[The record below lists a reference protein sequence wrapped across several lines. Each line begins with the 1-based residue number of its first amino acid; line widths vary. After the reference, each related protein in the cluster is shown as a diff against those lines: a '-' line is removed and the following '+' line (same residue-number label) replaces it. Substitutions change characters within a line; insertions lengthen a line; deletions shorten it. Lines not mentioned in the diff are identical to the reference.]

1 MPFRVAA
8 AAAERGTKGVKNEKR
23 TRRVTFPLFFSTSS
37 CDLDLP
43 FLVFQAAAF
52 RSRSHPPPK
61 GQKRAAAKGT
71 VVPQRTR
78 TRHSLEKGVGETAL
92 DPLSKAPL
100 LSPPKNRP
108 REVVSSRAPCSSPRL
123 FLFSFFPSASSPAVH
138 VLSSKEKGGDC
149 SPAEEQKEKLLRS
162 CCPLRSKGNVDT
174 PKRTKKGF
182 DSLVFAIR

>member
-1 MPFRVAA
+1 MPFRVA

-123 FLFSFFPSASSPAVH
+123 FLFSFFPSASSPAAVH
-138 VLSSKEKGGDC
+138 VLSSKEKCGDC
-149 SPAEEQKEKLLRS
+149 SPAEGQKEKPSSLLLPA
-162 CCPLRSKGNVDT
+162 PLEGKRRH
-174 PKRTKKGF
+174 PKANKKRF
-182 DSLVFAIR
+182 